1 MNRDKE
7 LVEDSRDFCPCSI
20 NLRLLTGDP
29 DSCWAKAESLQA
41 AASLDELLSYQL
53 SIVVYWTTM
62 AFTGDGESEFDSGEE
77 V

>member
-1 MNRDKE
+1 MTQIHVGRKQ
-7 LVEDSRDFCPCSI
+7 
-20 NLRLLTGDP
+20 RLLH
-29 DSCWAKAESLQA
+29 A

-53 SIVVYWTTM
+53 SIVMYWTTM